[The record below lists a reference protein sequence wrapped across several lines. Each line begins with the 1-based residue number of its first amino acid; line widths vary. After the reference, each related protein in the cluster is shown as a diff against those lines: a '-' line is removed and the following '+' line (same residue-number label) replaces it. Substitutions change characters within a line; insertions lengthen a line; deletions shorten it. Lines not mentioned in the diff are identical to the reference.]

1 MSTTV
6 EPAPAAA
13 PTDPRVGQ
21 LVDLAQELLT
31 ELGDVATAMAA
42 HIPDQQTRRQL
53 TGQVE
58 KTVGSARSRY
68 SRIALGEQR

>member
-1 MSTTV
+1 MSTTA
-6 EPAPAAA
+6 EPAAAA

-21 LVDLAQELLT
+21 LMDLAQELLT

-42 HIPDQQTRRQL
+42 HIPDEMTRRRL